1 LKNIFHF
8 FEEKRLLSFEGR
20 VKDLK
25 KNRYIDIVD
34 QLACN
39 YVDYTNQ
46 IEENIANL

>member
-8 FEEKRLLSFEGR
+8 FEEKRLLSFDGP

-25 KNRYIDIVD
+25 KYRFIDIAD

-39 YVDYTNQ
+39 YVGYTKE